1 MIISINGW
9 TIAFL
14 ITLFLFIGTTL
25 FLVRYIRQIL
35 KQLMFVSDN
44 LKGLN
49 NEVISFTSHLRSLY
63 KMEMFYGDETLKGL
77 VKHAMLLI
85 QEVEKFGYVMDLS
98 DQLPE
103 EYTEEEEGDPE
114 DKLMK
119 ELFDEESEVPKEL
132 FYAGS
137 RRGNS

>member
-77 VKHAMLLI
+77 VKHAMLPVE
-85 QEVEKFGYVMDLS
+85 EVEKFGYVMDLTAE
-98 DQLPE
+98 LPE
-103 EYTEEEEGDPE
+103 GYAEEEEEDPE

-137 RRGNS
+137 RRSNS

>member
-9 TIAFL
+9 TFAFFL
-14 ITLFLFIGTTL
+14 VLFLYIGTTY
-25 FLVRYIRQIL
+25 FLVRYKRQVL
-35 KQLMFVSDN
+35 KQLLFVTDN

-49 NEVISFTSHLRSLY
+49 NEIISFTSHVRSIY

-85 QEVEKFGYVMDLS
+85 SEVEKFGFVMDLTDEQPDS
-98 DQLPE
+98 IE
-103 EYTEEEEGDPE
+103 EVGEED
-114 DKLMK
+114 
-119 ELFDEESEVPKEL
+119 ELTKDIFDEENEVPKEL

-137 RRGNS
+137 RRSNS

>member
-103 EYTEEEEGDPE
+103 EYTEEEEEDPE
-114 DKLMK
+114 DKLTK

-132 FYAGS
+132 LYAGS

>member
-85 QEVEKFGYVMDLS
+85 EEIEKFDYLMDLT
-98 DQLPE
+98 DQIPTN
-103 EYTEEEEGDPE
+103 YTEDEEEDPE

-119 ELFDEESEVPKEL
+119 ELLDEESEVPKEL

-137 RRGNS
+137 RRSNT

>member
-14 ITLFLFIGTTL
+14 ITVFLFIGTTL

-77 VKHAMLLI
+77 VRHAMLLVE
-85 QEVEKFGYVMDLS
+85 EVEKFGYVMDLTAE
-98 DQLPE
+98 LPE
-103 EYTEEEEGDPE
+103 GYAEEEEEDPE

-119 ELFDEESEVPKEL
+119 DIFDEESEVPKEL

-137 RRGNS
+137 RRSNS

>member
-63 KMEMFYGDETLKGL
+63 KMEMFYGDETIKGL
-77 VKHAMLLI
+77 VKHAMLLVE
-85 QEVEKFGYVMDLS
+85 EVEKFGYVMDLTAE
-98 DQLPE
+98 LPE
-103 EYTEEEEGDPE
+103 GYTEEEEEDPE

-119 ELFDEESEVPKEL
+119 DIFDEENEVPKEL

-137 RRGNS
+137 RRSNS

>member
-1 MIISINGW
+1 VIISINGW

-49 NEVISFTSHLRSLY
+49 NEVVSFTSHLRSLY

-85 QEVEKFGYVMDLS
+85 EEIEKFDYLMDLT
-98 DQLPE
+98 DQIPTN
-103 EYTEEEEGDPE
+103 YTEDEEEDPE

-119 ELFDEESEVPKEL
+119 ELLDEESEVPKEL

-137 RRGNS
+137 RRSNT